1 MHVCLLTGDQVTSG
15 GDVKMEASVGDHPQ
29 QQQQPPEV
37 TVVDVQGA
45 NVLISNPHIDDSSIV
60 RVGGVN
66 TSQSNNN
73 PGKYA
78 LQLS

>member
-1 MHVCLLTGDQVTSG
+1 
-15 GDVKMEASVGDHPQ
+15 MEASVGDHHQPQ
-29 QQQQPPEV
+29 QQLQPPEV

-60 RVGGVN
+60 RVGVVN

-78 LQLS
+78 SQLSWFLVFHCVKFFNMPV